1 MNFNKFKINKVLKK
15 IKLNKLFY
23 NNKFV
28 AFFSV
33 ISASIIWIVV
43 SFNDTQS
50 TPITIDDIPIKVSLS
65 EGAIEDGLQVFRG
78 NDMTASV
85 EISGSRFVVGQ
96 ITKSDIQVFTPQ
108 SASTITTPG
117 NYTLEL
123 AAKKI
128 ERVGTLQ
135 NYEITSNIKPSVVTV
150 MVDRYREA
158 EFTIEPEI
166 NFTPKSDFYVGTTAL
181 SEQKVTLSGPES
193 EISKK
198 SQG

>member
-1 MNFNKFKINKVLKK
+1 MNFNKFKINKILKK

-108 SASTITTPG
+108 SASTITSPG

-128 ERVGTLQ
+128 ERVGTFQ

-158 EFTIEPEI
+158 EFTI
-166 NFTPKSDFYVGTTAL
+166 
-181 SEQKVTLSGPES
+181 
-193 EISKK
+193 
-198 SQG
+198 